1 MNDQPRI
8 NNGNGDEESSLHL
21 RDLYGIFLRRRRL
34 FFYLAIPVFLG
45 IIVYRVTRPYNPAYM
60 ATFDLGVSK
69 EQPVEGFFNQ
79 FSETPTTQIG
89 SITQRVISTL
99 LSVNF
104 TSKVVDT
111 LSLCANIKNG
121 GKTISDIDIRTRMKS
136 DFQNQ
141 LGPYKLR
148 VTANG
153 YSLHQNSYTI
163 VPLTRYGTEHEVDL
177 GSGALTFSVTALK
190 KITRDHTYTVV
201 FYPRDRM
208 ALALRNSTSIN
219 VLEADR
225 IDKGIGSG
233 EIPGSGEGVSKKL
246 VTAKTLFPG
255 MNLIGILRINLYWG
269 NPQEALK
276 IARALSAQIIKEDIG
291 EKSLAYI
298 QSRTF
303 IESQLALYQNK
314 LTELEDNI
322 KIFKETKK
330 IVDLQASTQAL
341 ISQVSALESR
351 KNQIQVEE
359 QIIRSL
365 NRYLVSSVEYAVAD
379 TLPNFA
385 ATLLSSP
392 ALQNLYNQFFQAE
405 AELKGKL
412 KEYSNEHPKVL
423 EIRAKLDGIKGQ
435 MKEEISRRMSTISTE
450 IASVERQ
457 ISLLQDKLENV
468 PVDELS
474 LARLE
479 RDRETAEKLYTFFAE
494 KLEETRVQEAG
505 VTSDLKIINP
515 PLVSGTPV
523 NSRGRLTSFILALVI
538 SILVGGAGIFIAEYF
553 DNTVKDLEVIKTKL
567 GLSIFASI
575 PLVESNGDDGPTSN
589 LHRGGGKR
597 RGGDT
602 KNDHVKQGHDPA
614 PRDYNLAKKGVRFFR
629 SAFSVV
635 LPRPQRKSGYYH
647 VRTVSYDSSAE
658 FESFRKLSLNIEFA
672 HPDKHY
678 QVVYVTSAG
687 PEEGKTY
694 VSLNL
699 GVTMSAVGK
708 KVVVVDTDFR
718 KKRGHLTDVVKMK
731 KEIGLFDVLQGKSTI
746 KDAVVA
752 YKPEYD
758 KNVNH
763 DPNDKS
769 AVTSSLSLLPVGSV
783 PPNPFVFL
791 ESVKMN
797 QVLDELRKHYDY
809 VIIDG
814 LPMLLFADATYSARS
829 ADAVL
834 LTARYGRTVLKELQ
848 DTKDILTNARANVIG
863 MVLNGVP
870 LSPGSY
876 YYQSYYKYY
885 SKYYRKE
892 A

>member
-1 MNDQPRI
+1 MNDQPHYI
-8 NNGNGDEESSLHL
+8 NGNSEESSLHL
-21 RDLYGIFLRRRRL
+21 RDLFGIFLRRRRL
-34 FFYLAIPVFLG
+34 FFYLAVPVFLG
-45 IIVYRVTRPYNPAYM
+45 IIVYRFTRPYNPAYM

-69 EQPVEGFFNQ
+69 EQPVEGFFSQ
-79 FSETPTTQIG
+79 YSETPTTQIG
-89 SITQRVISTL
+89 AITQRVISTL
-99 LSVNF
+99 LSVKF
-104 TSKVVDT
+104 TGKVVDT

-121 GKTISDIDIRTRMKS
+121 GRAISDIDIRTRMKS

-148 VTANG
+148 VTAGG
-153 YSLHQNSYTI
+153 YSLHQNGYTI
-163 VPLTRYGTEHEVDL
+163 IPLTPYGIEYETDL
-177 GSGALTFSVTALK
+177 GSGALAFSVTALK
-190 KITRDHTYTVV
+190 KITRDHTYTIV

-269 NPQEALK
+269 NPHDALK
-276 IARALSAQIIKEDIG
+276 IARVLSAQIIKEDIG
-291 EKSLAYI
+291 EKSQAYI

-322 KIFKETKK
+322 KVFKETKK
-330 IVDLQASTQAL
+330 IADLQASTQAL
-341 ISQVSALESR
+341 ISQISTLESR
-351 KNQIQVEE
+351 KNQIEVEE
-359 QIIRSL
+359 QIIQSL
-365 NRYLVSSVEYAVAD
+365 NKYLVVSADHPEAD

-385 ATLLSSP
+385 ATLLSST
-392 ALQNLYNQFFQAE
+392 ALQNLYNQYFQAE
-405 AELKGKL
+405 AELKGNL
-412 KEYSNEHPKVL
+412 KEYSNEHPKIL
-423 EIRAKLDGIKGQ
+423 EIRAKLEGIKGQ

-450 IASVERQ
+450 IASVNRQ
-457 ISLLQDKLENV
+457 ISMIQNKLESV
-468 PVDELS
+468 PVDEIS

-515 PLVSGTPV
+515 PLVSDSPV

-538 SILVGGAGIFIAEYF
+538 GILVGGAGIFIAEYF
-553 DNTVKDLEVIKTKL
+553 DNTVKDIEIIKTKL

-575 PLVESNGDDGPTSN
+575 PLSDPNGNGDGSETGSVKKD
-589 LHRGGGKR
+589 KAKA
-597 RGGDT
+597 
-602 KNDHVKQGHDPA
+602 KNENVEPGHDPA
-614 PRDYNLAKKGVRFFR
+614 KRSVSLAKQSKNLLR
-629 SAFSVV
+629 SALSAVF
-635 LPRPQRKSGYYH
+635 PRSHPRSGYYH
-647 VRTVSYDSSAE
+647 LRTVSYSSSPE

-672 HPDKHY
+672 HPDKRF
-678 QVVYVTSAG
+678 QVVYITSPG

-731 KEIGLFDVLQGKSTI
+731 KEIGLFDILQGKSTL
-746 KDAVVA
+746 KDAIVA
-752 YKPEYD
+752 YKSD
-758 KNVNH
+758 NTNQT
-763 DPNDKS
+763 DQINQ
-769 AVTSSLSLLPVGSV
+769 SLCLLPVGSV

-791 ESVKMN
+791 ESAKMD
-797 QVLDELRKHYDY
+797 QVLDDLRKHYDY

-814 LPMLLFADATYSARS
+814 LPMLLFADATYLARS

-834 LTARYGRTVLKELQ
+834 VTARYGRTVLKELE
-848 DTKDILTNARANVIG
+848 DTKDILVTARANIIG
-863 MVLNGVP
+863 MAMNGVP
-870 LSPGSY
+870 ASPGSY
-876 YYQSYYKYY
+876 YYHYYYKYY

-892 A
+892 DRA

>member
-1 MNDQPRI
+1 M
-8 NNGNGDEESSLHL
+8 
-21 RDLYGIFLRRRRL
+21 
-34 FFYLAIPVFLG
+34 
-45 IIVYRVTRPYNPAYM
+45 
-60 ATFDLGVSK
+60 
-69 EQPVEGFFNQ
+69 
-79 FSETPTTQIG
+79 
-89 SITQRVISTL
+89 
-99 LSVNF
+99 
-104 TSKVVDT
+104 
-111 LSLCANIKNG
+111 
-121 GKTISDIDIRTRMKS
+121 
-136 DFQNQ
+136 
-141 LGPYKLR
+141 
-148 VTANG
+148 TANG
-153 YSLHQNSYTI
+153 FSLHQNGYTI
-163 VPLTRYGTEHEVDL
+163 VPLTPYGPENKTDL
-177 GSGALTFSVTALK
+177 GGGALAFSVMALK
-190 KITRDHTYTVV
+190 KITRDRAYTIV

-291 EKSLAYI
+291 EKSLAFI

-351 KNQIQVEE
+351 KNQIEVEE
-359 QIIRSL
+359 QIIHSL
-365 NRYLVSSVEYAVAD
+365 NKYLVSSAEYVAVD

-423 EIRAKLDGIKGQ
+423 EIRAKIDGIKGQ

-450 IASVERQ
+450 IASVDRQ

-553 DNTVKDLEVIKTKL
+553 DNTVKDLEIIKTKL

-575 PLVESNGDDGPTSN
+575 PLDESNGDEKTAGSKQRSENREHEKKSSN
-589 LHRGGGKR
+589 LAHKS
-597 RGGDT
+597 
-602 KNDHVKQGHDPA
+602 VS
-614 PRDYNLAKKGVRFFR
+614 LLR
-629 SAFSVV
+629 SVFYAVF
-635 LPRPQRKSGYYH
+635 PRPQRRTGYYH
-647 VRTVSYDSSAE
+647 LRTVSYDSSAE
-658 FESFRKLSLNIEFA
+658 FECFRKLSLNIEFA
-672 HPDKHY
+672 HPDKRY
-678 QVVYVTSAG
+678 QVVYITSPG

-731 KEIGLFDVLQGKSTI
+731 KEIGLFDILQGKSAFH
-746 KDAVVA
+746 DAVVA
-752 YKPEYD
+752 YKPD
-758 KNVNH
+758 
-763 DPNDKS
+763 NDKKAS
-769 AVTSSLSLLPVGSV
+769 IDAEDPHNPSSPSSCTLSLLPVGSV

-791 ESVKMN
+791 ESAKMN
-797 QVLDELRKHYDY
+797 QVLDDLRKHYDF

-814 LPMLLFADATYSARS
+814 LPMLLFADATYLARS

-834 LTARYGRTVLKELQ
+834 VTARYGRTVLKELE
-848 DTKDILTNARANVIG
+848 DTKDILNNARANVIG
-863 MVLNGVP
+863 MVVNGVP
-870 LSPGSY
+870 ASPGSY
-876 YYQSYYKYY
+876 YYHYYYKYY

-892 A
+892 DKA

>member
-1 MNDQPRI
+1 MPPTPSP
-8 NNGNGDEESSLHL
+8 NGNHYNETAEESSLHL
-21 RDLYGIFLRRRRL
+21 RDLFGIFLRRRRL
-34 FFYLAIPVFLG
+34 FFYLAVPVFLG
-45 IIVYRVTRPYNPAYM
+45 IIVYRITRPYNPAYM

-111 LSLCANIKNG
+111 LSLCANFKNG
-121 GKTISDIDIRTRMKS
+121 GKTISDIDIRTRIKS

-148 VTANG
+148 VTASG
-153 YSLHQNSYTI
+153 YSLHQNGYTI
-163 VPLTRYGTEHEVDL
+163 VPLTPYGTVNETDL
-177 GSGALTFSVTALK
+177 GSGVLAFSVTALK

-365 NRYLVSSVEYAVAD
+365 NRYLVSSVEYAAAD

-405 AELKGKL
+405 AELKGRL
-412 KEYSNEHPKVL
+412 KEYSDEHPKVL

-435 MKEEISRRMSTISTE
+435 MKEEITRRMSTISTE

-457 ISLLQDKLENV
+457 ISMLQDKLENV

-515 PLVSGTPV
+515 PLVSDKPV

-575 PLVESNGDDGPTSN
+575 PLVESNGDEKTVDS
-589 LHRGGGKR
+589 KR
-597 RGGDT
+597 RSES
-602 KNDHVKQGHDPA
+602 HDKDSRRSDIITA
-614 PRDYNLAKKGVRFFR
+614 GKKVLRSGFF
-629 SAFSVV
+629 AVF
-635 LPRPQRKSGYYH
+635 PRPQRKSGYYH
-647 VRTVSYDSSAE
+647 VQTVSSSSSAE

-672 HPDKHY
+672 HPDKRY
-678 QVVYVTSAG
+678 QVVYITSPG

-731 KEIGLFDVLQGKSTI
+731 KEIGLFDILQGKATI
-746 KDAVVA
+746 KDTVVV
-752 YKPEYD
+752 YKPD
-758 KNVNH
+758 NDNNA
-763 DPNDKS
+763 PNDKNEPNDNS
-769 AVTSSLSLLPVGSV
+769 RVSNSLSLLPVGSV

-791 ESVKMN
+791 ESAKMN
-797 QVLDELRKHYDY
+797 QVLDDLRKHYDY

-814 LPMLLFADATYSARS
+814 LPMLLFADATYLARS
-829 ADAVL
+829 ADAVV
-834 LTARYGRTVLKELQ
+834 LTARYGRTVLKELE
-848 DTKDILTNARANVIG
+848 DTKDILANARANVIG
-863 MVLNGVP
+863 MVLNSVP
-870 LSPGSY
+870 SSPGSY

-885 SKYYRKE
+885 SKYYKKD